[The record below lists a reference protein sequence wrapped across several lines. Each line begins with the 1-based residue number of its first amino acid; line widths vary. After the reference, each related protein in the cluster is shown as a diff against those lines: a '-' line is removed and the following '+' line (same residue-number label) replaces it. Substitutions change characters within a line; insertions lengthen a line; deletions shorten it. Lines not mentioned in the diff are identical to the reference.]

1 MTVEELQ
8 IVISAQTKSAKSELN
23 SVKNEVTGLKNH
35 VDKVTGSIGNSFK
48 SIRNIVAGLGI
59 ASLIKSTI
67 LGNVDAAIKRVDTL
81 SNYSRVMSNLGVGSV
96 QANASVQKLS
106 NKLIG
111 LPTTLDDA
119 SGAVQRFTSVNSNI
133 SRSTDM
139 FLALNN
145 AILAGGASSEIQKS
159 ALEQLS
165 QSYAKGKPDMF
176 EWRSAMTAMPAQMKQ
191 VAEAMGFVNASA
203 LGEALRNGT
212 VSMDQFMNTL
222 MQLNTQGIN
231 GYQSFEEQARN
242 ATGGISTSIAN
253 MRTAIVRCMS
263 EVMNTIGQSNIAGF
277 FTNIAKAINSCV
289 PYVVAFTKVVM
300 VAVGYL
306 TALFG
311 GKSKKLSSSF
321 GGVSNNA
328 KKAAGN
334 TGALAKKMNDASDS
348 SQKLS
353 KGASGTG
360 RGLKKAAGNA
370 SKLKKELKGALAGFD
385 AINNINSSNGSSD
398 PSSGGS
404 GGAGGSGGD
413 IGGFSMDDSGA
424 EEQKGLLEEVDKQL
438 EEIKKK
444 VAEFFQPLKQ
454 SWDKFGAPMIAAA
467 VYAFNGVKNLLMEIG
482 KSMYT
487 VWENGTGAKTV
498 ELILKIFTNIF
509 KIIGNI
515 SQGLADAWNTA
526 GLGDS
531 IIQHLWNIFN
541 SILKII
547 NEILKIVRDVTKAI
561 DWTAVLGAVDVVL
574 IIIDGLFS
582 FIADNVG
589 RILGILSV
597 IAGLS
602 LFSTLAG
609 ILGTVITQ
617 IQLAVGVF
625 SGWASLATALSG
637 AFGILP
643 QIFASIV
650 MAVNPVNIIIGAV
663 IATVV
668 DLWQK
673 SKSFRDDIVSIL
685 GNIATIVQKVFMNIV
700 APIIDTVGKIIMDF
714 VGDVLKPLWNAW
726 ENVFQSIMGLLSDFL
741 KFATPIFSTILDIL
755 GPVFE
760 LALTL
765 LRGVFDMVFAAIR
778 GIIERADKTICERVN
793 NIREF
798 FRNLGEWMEGTF
810 GFKWKNVFETVKN
823 AVKAFRDYVG
833 PIINSLE
840 VVFLGLTSFI
850 SGVFSGNWRRAWFGV
865 RQIFE
870 SIVSGLS
877 HIFKAPLNFM
887 IDRINKFLSGIGK
900 IKIPDWVPGVGGKG
914 FSIPRIPRLA
924 KGGIVSASTIANIGE
939 AGTEAVIPLQRNTQ
953 GLDMIAEKISERLSL
968 SQNDG
973 TGATYVIK
981 LVLDDGRVITK
992 MVIETISRTMKH
1004 AQESLYLTIRRW
1016 NEWQMKRKSR

>member
-67 LGNVDAAIKRVDTL
+67 LGNIDAAIKRVDTL

-96 QANASVQKLS
+96 QANASIQKLS

-119 SGAVQRFTSVNSNI
+119 SGAVQRFTSVNGNI

-212 VSMDQFMNTL
+212 VSMDQFMDTL

-242 ATGGISTSIAN
+242 ATGGIATSIAN

-277 FTNIAKAINSCV
+277 FTNIAKAINSCI

-360 RGLKKAAGNA
+360 SGLKKAAGNA

-398 PSSGGS
+398 PSSGDSGGS

-424 EEQKGLLEEVDKQL
+424 KEQKGLLEEVDKQL

-574 IIIDGLFS
+574 IIIDELFS

-643 QIFASIV
+643 QIFASIA
-650 MAVNPVNIIIGAV
+650 MAANPVTVIIGAV

-685 GNIATIVQKVFMNIV
+685 GNIATIVQKVFLNIV

-714 VGDVLKPLWNAW
+714 VDTVLKPLWSAW
-726 ENVFQSIMGLLSDFL
+726 ENVFQSIMGLVSDFL
-741 KFATPIFSTILDIL
+741 KFVTPIFSTILDIL
-755 GPVFE
+755 GPIFR
-760 LALTL
+760 LALTV

-778 GIIERADKTICERVN
+778 GIIELADKTICERVN

-823 AVKAFRDYVG
+823 VVKVFRDFMG

-840 VVFLGLTSFI
+840 VIFMGLTNFI
-850 SGVFSGNWRRAWFGV
+850 SGVFSNNWRRAWFGV

-887 IDRINKFLSGIGK
+887 IDGINKFLSGIGK

-992 MVIETISRTMKH
+992 MVIDNIKDYEARTGKPVFD
-1004 AQESLYLTIRRW
+1004 Y
-1016 NEWQMKRKSR
+1016 

>member
-23 SVKNEVTGLKNH
+23 SVKNEVTSLKNH

-81 SNYSRVMSNLGVGSV
+81 SNYSRVMSNLGVGSI

-212 VSMDQFMNTL
+212 VSMDQFMDTI
-222 MQLNTQGIN
+222 MKLNTQGIN

-242 ATGGISTSIAN
+242 ATGGIATSIAN

-263 EVMNTIGQSNIAGF
+263 DVMNTIGQSNIAGF

-360 RGLKKAAGNA
+360 SGLKKAAGNA
-370 SKLKKELKGALAGFD
+370 SKLKKELNGALAGFD
-385 AINNINSSNGSSD
+385 AINNINSSNSSSD
-398 PSSGGS
+398 PSSGGSGGS

-650 MAVNPVNIIIGAV
+650 MAVNPVNVIIGAV

-685 GNIATIVQKVFMNIV
+685 GNIATIVQKVFLNIV
-700 APIIDTVGKIIMDF
+700 APIIDTVGGIIKDF
-714 VGDVLKPLWNAW
+714 VDTVLKPLWSAW

-755 GPVFE
+755 GPIFK

-823 AVKAFRDYVG
+823 AVKAFRDCMG
-833 PIINSLE
+833 PIISS
-840 VVFLGLTSFI
+840 VQVIFMGLTNFI

-887 IDRINKFLSGIGK
+887 IDGINKFLSGIGK

-992 MVIETISRTMKH
+992 MVIDNIKDYEARTGKPVFD
-1004 AQESLYLTIRRW
+1004 Y
-1016 NEWQMKRKSR
+1016 

>member
-212 VSMDQFMNTL
+212 VSMDQFMDTI
-222 MQLNTQGIN
+222 MKLNTQGIN

-242 ATGGISTSIAN
+242 ATGGIATSIAN

-263 EVMNTIGQSNIAGF
+263 DVMNTIGQSNIAGF

-334 TGALAKKMNDASDS
+334 TGALAKNMNDASNS

-353 KGASGTG
+353 KGAGGTG
-360 RGLKKAAGNA
+360 SGLKKAAGNA

-404 GGAGGSGGD
+404 GGSGGVGGSGGD

-547 NEILKIVRDVTKAI
+547 NEILKIVRDITKAI
-561 DWTAVLGAVDVVL
+561 DWTVVLGAVNVVL
-574 IIIDGLFS
+574 GIIDGLFS

-589 RILGILSV
+589 LILGILSA

-650 MAVNPVNIIIGAV
+650 MAVNPVNVIIGAV

-685 GNIATIVQKVFMNIV
+685 GNIATIVQKVFLNIV

-755 GPVFE
+755 GPIFK
-760 LALTL
+760 LALTV

-823 AVKAFRDYVG
+823 AVKAFRDCVG

-840 VVFLGLTSFI
+840 VIFLGLTNFI

-887 IDRINKFLSGIGK
+887 IDGINKFLSGIGK

-914 FSIPRIPRLA
+914 FSIPKIPRLA

-992 MVIETISRTMKH
+992 MVIDNIKDYEARTGKPVFD
-1004 AQESLYLTIRRW
+1004 Y
-1016 NEWQMKRKSR
+1016 

>member
-321 GGVSNNA
+321 GGESNNA

-334 TGALAKKMNDASDS
+334 TGALAKNMNDASNS

-404 GGAGGSGGD
+404 GGSGGAGGTGGIGD
-413 IGGFSMDDSGA
+413 IGSIGADAFDTGSMTA
-424 EEQKGLLEEVDKQL
+424 PLEEVDKQL

-547 NEILKIVRDVTKAI
+547 NEILKIVRDITKAI
-561 DWTAVLGAVDVVL
+561 DWTVVLGAVNVVL
-574 IIIDGLFS
+574 SIIDGLFS

-589 RILGILSV
+589 LILGILSA

-650 MAVNPVNIIIGAV
+650 MAVNPVNVIIGAV

-673 SKSFRDDIVSIL
+673 SKSFRDDMVSIL
-685 GNIATIVQKVFMNIV
+685 GNIATIVQKVFLNIV
-700 APIIDTVGKIIMDF
+700 APIIDTVGGIIKDF
-714 VGDVLKPLWNAW
+714 VDTVLKPLWSAW

-755 GPVFE
+755 GPIFK

-798 FRNLGEWMEGTF
+798 FRNLGEWMEGAF

-823 AVKAFRDYVG
+823 AVKAFRDCMG
-833 PIINSLE
+833 PIISS
-840 VVFLGLTSFI
+840 VQVIFMGLTNFI

-887 IDRINKFLSGIGK
+887 IDGINKFLSGIGK

-992 MVIETISRTMKH
+992 MVIDNIKDYEARTGKPVFD
-1004 AQESLYLTIRRW
+1004 Y
-1016 NEWQMKRKSR
+1016 

>member
-23 SVKNEVTGLKNH
+23 SVKNEVTSLKNH

-81 SNYSRVMSNLGVGSV
+81 SNYSRVMSNLGADSV

-119 SGAVQRFTSVNSNI
+119 SGAVQRFTAVNSNI
-133 SRSTDM
+133 SKSTDM

-242 ATGGISTSIAN
+242 ATGGIATSIAN
-253 MRTAIVRCMS
+253 MRTAIVRGMS
-263 EVMNTIGQSNIAGF
+263 DVMNTIGQSNIAGF
-277 FTNIAKAINSCV
+277 FTNIAKAINSCI

-334 TGALAKKMNDASDS
+334 TGALAKKMSDASDS

-360 RGLKKAAGNA
+360 SGLKKAAGNA

-404 GGAGGSGGD
+404 DGPGGSGGSGGD

-547 NEILKIVRDVTKAI
+547 NEILKMVRDITKAI
-561 DWTAVLGAVDVVL
+561 DWTVVLGAVNVVL
-574 IIIDGLFS
+574 GIIDGLFS

-589 RILGILSV
+589 LILGILSA

-617 IQLAVGVF
+617 IQIAVGVF

-650 MAVNPVNIIIGAV
+650 MAVNPVNVIIGAV

-685 GNIATIVQKVFMNIV
+685 GNIATIVQKVFLNIV

-726 ENVFQSIMGLLSDFL
+726 ENVFQSIMGLVSDFL
-741 KFATPIFSTILDIL
+741 KFVTPIFSTILDIL
-755 GPVFE
+755 GPIFK

-765 LRGVFDMVFAAIR
+765 LRGTFDMVFAAIR
-778 GIIERADKTICERVN
+778 GIIELADKTICERVN

-823 AVKAFRDYVG
+823 VVKVFRDFMG

-850 SGVFSGNWRRAWFGV
+850 SGVFSNNWRRAWFGV

-870 SIVSGLS
+870 GIVSGLE

-887 IDRINKFLSGIGK
+887 IDGINKFLSGIGK

-992 MVIETISRTMKH
+992 MVIDNIKDYEARTGKPVFD
-1004 AQESLYLTIRRW
+1004 Y
-1016 NEWQMKRKSR
+1016 

>member
-67 LGNVDAAIKRVDTL
+67 LSNVDAAIKRVDTL
-81 SNYSRVMSNLGVGSV
+81 SNYSRVMANLGVGSV

-212 VSMDQFMNTL
+212 VSMDQFMDTI
-222 MQLNTQGIN
+222 MKLNTQGIN

-242 ATGGISTSIAN
+242 ATGGIATSIAN
-253 MRTAIVRCMS
+253 MRTAIVRGMAD
-263 EVMNTIGQSNIAGF
+263 VMNTIGQSNIAGF
-277 FTNIAKAINSCV
+277 FTNIAKAINSCI

-334 TGALAKKMNDASDS
+334 TGALAKNMNNASNS

-360 RGLKKAAGNA
+360 SGLKKAAGNA
-370 SKLKKELKGALAGFD
+370 SKLKKELNGALAGFD

-398 PSSGGS
+398 PSSGDSGGS

-467 VYAFNGVKNLLMEIG
+467 VFAFSGIRSLLSEIG

-547 NEILKIVRDVTKAI
+547 NEILKIVRDITKAI
-561 DWTAVLGAVDVVL
+561 DWTIVLGAVNVVL
-574 IIIDGLFS
+574 GIIDELFS

-589 RILGILSV
+589 LILGILSA

-650 MAVNPVNIIIGAV
+650 MAVNPVNVIIGAV

-673 SKSFRDDIVSIL
+673 SKSFRDDVVSIL
-685 GNIATIVQKVFMNIV
+685 GNIATIVQKVFINIV
-700 APIIDTVGKIIMDF
+700 APVISTVAGIIKDF
-714 VGDVLKPLWNAW
+714 VNMVLKPLWNVW
-726 ENVFQSIMGLLSDFL
+726 ETVFKDIMGIVSDLL
-741 KFATPIFSTILDIL
+741 KFVTPIFSTILDIL
-755 GPVFE
+755 GPIFQ
-760 LALTL
+760 LSLTQL
-765 LRGVFDMVFAAIR
+765 QGTFRIVFAAIG
-778 GIIERADKTICERVN
+778 GIIQGAGAVIHTVVDG
-793 NIREF
+793 IRGF
-798 FRNLGEWMEGTF
+798 FNGLGTWMEGTF
-810 GFKWKNVFETVKN
+810 GFKWKNVFEAVKN
-823 AVKAFRDYVG
+823 IVKAFRDYMG
-833 PIINSLE
+833 PIINS
-840 VVFLGLTSFI
+840 VQVIFLGLTSFI

-870 SIVSGLS
+870 GIVSGLGA
-877 HIFKAPLNFM
+877 IFKAPLNFM
-887 IDRINKFLSGIGK
+887 IDGINKFLSGIGK

-914 FSIPRIPRLA
+914 FSIPKIPRLA

-992 MVIETISRTMKH
+992 MVIDNIKDYEARTGKPVFD
-1004 AQESLYLTIRRW
+1004 Y
-1016 NEWQMKRKSR
+1016 

>member
-242 ATGGISTSIAN
+242 ATGGIFTSIAN

-404 GGAGGSGGD
+404 GGSGGAGGSGGD

-531 IIQHLWNIFN
+531 IIQHLWNMFN

-547 NEILKIVRDVTKAI
+547 NEILKIVRDITKAI
-561 DWTAVLGAVDVVL
+561 DWTVVLGAVNVVL
-574 IIIDGLFS
+574 SIIDGLFS

-650 MAVNPVNIIIGAV
+650 MAVNPVNVIIGAV

-685 GNIATIVQKVFMNIV
+685 GNIATIVQKVFLNIV

-714 VGDVLKPLWNAW
+714 VETVLKPLWNAW

-887 IDRINKFLSGIGK
+887 IDGINKFLSGIGK

-968 SQNDG
+968 PQNDG

-992 MVIETISRTMKH
+992 MVIDNIKDYEARTGKPVFD
-1004 AQESLYLTIRRW
+1004 Y
-1016 NEWQMKRKSR
+1016 

>member
-1 MTVEELQ
+1 
-8 IVISAQTKSAKSELN
+8 
-23 SVKNEVTGLKNH
+23 
-35 VDKVTGSIGNSFK
+35 
-48 SIRNIVAGLGI
+48 VAGLGI

-81 SNYSRVMSNLGVGSV
+81 SNYSRVMSNLGAGSV

-212 VSMDQFMNTL
+212 VSMDQFMDTI
-222 MQLNTQGIN
+222 MKLNTQGIN

-242 ATGGISTSIAN
+242 ATGGIATSIAN

-263 EVMNTIGQSNIAGF
+263 DVMNTIGQSNIAGF

-334 TGALAKKMNDASDS
+334 TGALAKNMNDASNS

-353 KGASGTG
+353 KGAGGTG
-360 RGLKKAAGNA
+360 SGLKKAAGNA

-398 PSSGGS
+398 PSSGGSGGS

-547 NEILKIVRDVTKAI
+547 NEILKIVRDITEAI
-561 DWTAVLGAVDVVL
+561 DWTVVLGAVDVVL
-574 IIIDGLFS
+574 GIIDGLFS

-617 IQLAVGVF
+617 IQIAVGVF

-650 MAVNPVNIIIGAV
+650 MAVNPVNVIIGAV

-685 GNIATIVQKVFMNIV
+685 GNIATIVQKVFLNIV

-714 VGDVLKPLWNAW
+714 VETVLTPLWNAW
-726 ENVFQSIMGLLSDFL
+726 ENVFQSIMGLVSDFL
-741 KFATPIFSTILDIL
+741 KFVTPIFSTILDIL

-765 LRGVFDMVFAAIR
+765 LRGTFDMVFAAIR
-778 GIIERADKTICERVN
+778 GIIELADKTICERVN

-823 AVKAFRDYVG
+823 VVKAFRDFMG

-850 SGVFSGNWRRAWFGV
+850 SGVFSNNWRRAWFGV

-870 SIVSGLS
+870 GIVSGLS

-887 IDRINKFLSGIGK
+887 IDGINKFLSGIGK

-939 AGTEAVIPLQRNTQ
+939 AGTEAVVPLQRNTQ

-992 MVIETISRTMKH
+992 MVIDNIKDYEARTGKPVFD
-1004 AQESLYLTIRRW
+1004 Y
-1016 NEWQMKRKSR
+1016 

>member
-81 SNYSRVMSNLGVGSV
+81 SNYSRVMSNLGAGSV

-119 SGAVQRFTSVNSNI
+119 SGAVQRFTAVNSNI
-133 SRSTDM
+133 SKSTDM

-203 LGEALRNGT
+203 LGEALRNGR

-242 ATGGISTSIAN
+242 ATGGIATSIAN
-253 MRTAIVRCMS
+253 MRTAIVRGMS
-263 EVMNTIGQSNIAGF
+263 DVMNTIGQSNIAGF
-277 FTNIAKAINSCV
+277 FTNIAKAINSCI

-334 TGALAKKMNDASDS
+334 TGALAKNMNNASDS

-353 KGASGTG
+353 KGARGTG
-360 RGLKKAAGNA
+360 SGLKKAAGNA
-370 SKLKKELKGALAGFD
+370 SKLKKELNGALAGFD
-385 AINNINSSNGSSD
+385 AINNINSSNSSSN

-404 GGAGGSGGD
+404 GGSGGVGGSGGIGD
-413 IGGFSMDDSGA
+413 IGSIGADAFDTGSMTA
-424 EEQKGLLEEVDKQL
+424 PLEEVDKQL

-467 VYAFNGVKNLLMEIG
+467 VFAFSGIRSLLSEIG

-509 KIIGNI
+509 NIIGNI

-547 NEILKIVRDVTKAI
+547 NEILKIVRDITKAI
-561 DWTAVLGAVDVVL
+561 DWTIVLGAVNVVL
-574 IIIDGLFS
+574 GIIDGLFS
-582 FIADNVG
+582 FIADNAG
-589 RILGILSV
+589 LILGILSA

-609 ILGTVITQ
+609 ILGTVVTQ
-617 IQLAVGVF
+617 IQLAVGIF
-625 SGWASLATALSG
+625 AGWTSLATALSG

-650 MAVNPVNIIIGAV
+650 MAVNPVNVIIGAV

-685 GNIATIVQKVFMNIV
+685 GNIATIVQKVFINIV
-700 APIIDTVGKIIMDF
+700 APVISTVAGIIKDF
-714 VGDVLKPLWNAW
+714 VNMVLKPLWNVW
-726 ENVFQSIMGLLSDFL
+726 ETVFKDIMGIVSDLL
-741 KFATPIFSTILDIL
+741 KFVTPIFSTILDIL
-755 GPVFE
+755 GPIFQ
-760 LALTL
+760 LSLTHL
-765 LRGVFDMVFAAIR
+765 QGTFRIVFAAIG
-778 GIIERADKTICERVN
+778 GIIQGAGAVIHAVVDG
-793 NIREF
+793 IRGF
-798 FRNLGEWMEGTF
+798 FNGLGTWMEVTF
-810 GFKWKNVFETVKN
+810 GFKWKNVFEAVKN
-823 AVKAFRDYVG
+823 IVKAFRDYMG
-833 PIINSLE
+833 PIISS
-840 VVFLGLTSFI
+840 VQVIFMGLANFI
-850 SGVFSGNWRRAWFGV
+850 GGVFSGNWKRAWLGV
-865 RQIFE
+865 KQIFE
-870 SIVSGLS
+870 GIVSGLG

-887 IDRINKFLSGIGK
+887 IDGINKFLSGIGK
-900 IKIPDWVPGVGGKG
+900 VKIPDWVPGVGGKG

-968 SQNDG
+968 PQNDG

-992 MVIETISRTMKH
+992 MVIDNIKDYEARTGKPVFD
-1004 AQESLYLTIRRW
+1004 Y
-1016 NEWQMKRKSR
+1016 

>member
-96 QANASVQKLS
+96 QANASIQKLS

-404 GGAGGSGGD
+404 GGSGGAGGSGGD

-547 NEILKIVRDVTKAI
+547 NEILKIVRDITKAI
-561 DWTAVLGAVDVVL
+561 DWTVVLGAVNVVL
-574 IIIDGLFS
+574 SIIDGLFS

-589 RILGILSV
+589 RILGILSA

-650 MAVNPVNIIIGAV
+650 MAVNPVNVIIGAV

-685 GNIATIVQKVFMNIV
+685 GNIATIVQKVFLNIV

-714 VGDVLKPLWNAW
+714 VETVLKPLWNAW

-755 GPVFE
+755 GPIFK

-823 AVKAFRDYVG
+823 AVKAFRDCMG
-833 PIINSLE
+833 PIISS
-840 VVFLGLTSFI
+840 VQVIFMGLTNFI

-887 IDRINKFLSGIGK
+887 IDGINKFLSGIGK

-992 MVIETISRTMKH
+992 MVIDNIKDYEARTGKPVFD
-1004 AQESLYLTIRRW
+1004 Y
-1016 NEWQMKRKSR
+1016 

>member
-1 MTVEELQ
+1 M
-8 IVISAQTKSAKSELN
+8 
-23 SVKNEVTGLKNH
+23 
-35 VDKVTGSIGNSFK
+35 
-48 SIRNIVAGLGI
+48 
-59 ASLIKSTI
+59 
-67 LGNVDAAIKRVDTL
+67 
-81 SNYSRVMSNLGVGSV
+81 
-96 QANASVQKLS
+96 
-106 NKLIG
+106 
-111 LPTTLDDA
+111 
-119 SGAVQRFTSVNSNI
+119 
-133 SRSTDM
+133 
-139 FLALNN
+139 
-145 AILAGGASSEIQKS
+145 
-159 ALEQLS
+159 
-165 QSYAKGKPDMF
+165 
-176 EWRSAMTAMPAQMKQ
+176 
-191 VAEAMGFVNASA
+191 
-203 LGEALRNGT
+203 
-212 VSMDQFMNTL
+212 
-222 MQLNTQGIN
+222 
-231 GYQSFEEQARN
+231 
-242 ATGGISTSIAN
+242 
-253 MRTAIVRCMS
+253 
-263 EVMNTIGQSNIAGF
+263 
-277 FTNIAKAINSCV
+277 
-289 PYVVAFTKVVM
+289 
-300 VAVGYL
+300 
-306 TALFG
+306 
-311 GKSKKLSSSF
+311 
-321 GGVSNNA
+321 
-328 KKAAGN
+328 
-334 TGALAKKMNDASDS
+334 
-348 SQKLS
+348 
-353 KGASGTG
+353 
-360 RGLKKAAGNA
+360 
-370 SKLKKELKGALAGFD
+370 KGALAGFD

-398 PSSGGS
+398 PSSGDSGGS

-650 MAVNPVNIIIGAV
+650 MAVNPVNVIIGAV

-685 GNIATIVQKVFMNIV
+685 GNIATIVQKVFLNIV

-714 VGDVLKPLWNAW
+714 VETVLKPLWNAW

-823 AVKAFRDYVG
+823 AVKVFRDYVG

-840 VVFLGLTSFI
+840 GVFLGLTSFI

-870 SIVSGLS
+870 GIVSGLGA
-877 HIFKAPLNFM
+877 IFKAPLNFM
-887 IDRINKFLSGIGK
+887 IDGINKFLSGIGK
-900 IKIPDWVPGVGGKG
+900 VKIPDWVPGVGGKG

-992 MVIETISRTMKH
+992 MVIDNIKDYEARTGKPVFD
-1004 AQESLYLTIRRW
+1004 Y
-1016 NEWQMKRKSR
+1016 

>member
-1 MTVEELQ
+1 
-8 IVISAQTKSAKSELN
+8 
-23 SVKNEVTGLKNH
+23 
-35 VDKVTGSIGNSFK
+35 
-48 SIRNIVAGLGI
+48 
-59 ASLIKSTI
+59 
-67 LGNVDAAIKRVDTL
+67 
-81 SNYSRVMSNLGVGSV
+81 
-96 QANASVQKLS
+96 
-106 NKLIG
+106 
-111 LPTTLDDA
+111 
-119 SGAVQRFTSVNSNI
+119 
-133 SRSTDM
+133 
-139 FLALNN
+139 
-145 AILAGGASSEIQKS
+145 
-159 ALEQLS
+159 
-165 QSYAKGKPDMF
+165 
-176 EWRSAMTAMPAQMKQ
+176 
-191 VAEAMGFVNASA
+191 MGFVNASA

-242 ATGGISTSIAN
+242 ATGGIATSIAN

-289 PYVVAFTKVVM
+289 PYVVAFTKVIM

-334 TGALAKKMNDASDS
+334 TGALAKKMSDASDS

-360 RGLKKAAGNA
+360 SGLKKAAGNA

-404 GGAGGSGGD
+404 DGSGGAGGSGGD
-413 IGGFSMDDSGA
+413 IGGFSMDDGGA
-424 EEQKGLLEEVDKQL
+424 KEQKGLLEEVDKQL

-467 VYAFNGVKNLLMEIG
+467 VYAFNGVKNLLMDIG

-515 SQGLADAWNTA
+515 TQGLADAWNTA

-547 NEILKIVRDVTKAI
+547 NEILKIVRDITKAI
-561 DWTAVLGAVDVVL
+561 DWTVVLGAVNVVL
-574 IIIDGLFS
+574 SIIDGLFS

-650 MAVNPVNIIIGAV
+650 MAVNPVNVIIGAV

-685 GNIATIVQKVFMNIV
+685 GNIATIVQKVFLNIV
-700 APIIDTVGKIIMDF
+700 APIIDTVGRIIMDF
-714 VGDVLKPLWNAW
+714 VDTVLKPLWNAW

-755 GPVFE
+755 GPIFK

-823 AVKAFRDYVG
+823 VVKVFRDFMG

-840 VVFLGLTSFI
+840 VIFMGLTNFI

-887 IDRINKFLSGIGK
+887 IDGINKFLSGIGK

-992 MVIETISRTMKH
+992 MVIDNIKDYEARTGKPVFD
-1004 AQESLYLTIRRW
+1004 Y
-1016 NEWQMKRKSR
+1016 

>member
-334 TGALAKKMNDASDS
+334 TGALAKNMNDASNS

-353 KGASGTG
+353 KGAGGTG
-360 RGLKKAAGNA
+360 SGLKKAAGNA

-385 AINNINSSNGSSD
+385 AINNINSSNSSSD
-398 PSSGGS
+398 PSSGGSGGS

-424 EEQKGLLEEVDKQL
+424 KEQKGLLEEVDKQL

-547 NEILKIVRDVTKAI
+547 NEILKIVRDITKAI
-561 DWTAVLGAVDVVL
+561 DWTVVLGAVNVVL
-574 IIIDGLFS
+574 SIIDGLFS

-650 MAVNPVNIIIGAV
+650 MAVNPVNVIIGAV

-685 GNIATIVQKVFMNIV
+685 GNIATIVQKVFLNIV

-714 VGDVLKPLWNAW
+714 VETVLKPLWNAW

-755 GPVFE
+755 GPIFK
-760 LALTL
+760 LALTV

-823 AVKAFRDYVG
+823 AVKAFRDYMG

-840 VVFLGLTSFI
+840 VIFMGLTNFI
-850 SGVFSGNWRRAWFGV
+850 GGVFSGNWRRAWFGV

-887 IDRINKFLSGIGK
+887 IDGINKFLSGIGK

-992 MVIETISRTMKH
+992 MVIDNIKDYEARTGKPVFD
-1004 AQESLYLTIRRW
+1004 Y
-1016 NEWQMKRKSR
+1016 

>member
-1 MTVEELQ
+1 M
-8 IVISAQTKSAKSELN
+8 ISAQTKSAKSELN
-23 SVKNEVTGLKNH
+23 SVKNEVTSLKNH

-212 VSMDQFMNTL
+212 VSMDQFMDTI

-334 TGALAKKMNDASDS
+334 TGALAKNMNDASNS

-353 KGASGTG
+353 KGAGGTG
-360 RGLKKAAGNA
+360 SGLKKAAGNA

-398 PSSGGS
+398 PSSGDSGGS

-424 EEQKGLLEEVDKQL
+424 KEQKGLLEEVDKQL

-444 VAEFFQPLKQ
+444 VAEFFEPLKQ

-547 NEILKIVRDVTKAI
+547 NEILKIVRDITKAI

-602 LFSTLAG
+602 LFSTIAG
-609 ILGTVITQ
+609 ILGTVVTQ
-617 IQLAVGVF
+617 IQLAVGIF
-625 SGWASLATALSG
+625 AGWTSLATAFSG

-650 MAVNPVNIIIGAV
+650 MAVNPVNVIIGAV

-685 GNIATIVQKVFMNIV
+685 GNIATIVQKVFLTIV
-700 APIIDTVGKIIMDF
+700 APIIDTVGKIIEDF
-714 VGDVLKPLWNAW
+714 VDMVLKPLWNAW

-741 KFATPIFSTILDIL
+741 KVATPIFSTILDIL
-755 GPVFE
+755 GPIFE
-760 LALTL
+760 LALTV
-765 LRGVFDMVFAAIR
+765 LRGTFDMVFSAIR
-778 GIIERADKTICERVN
+778 GIIELADKTICERVN

-823 AVKAFRDYVG
+823 VVKVFRDYMG
-833 PIINSLE
+833 PIINSLQ

-850 SGVFSGNWRRAWFGV
+850 SGVFSHNWRRAWFGV

-870 SIVSGLS
+870 GIASGLGN
-877 HIFKAPLNFM
+877 IFKAPLNFM
-887 IDRINKFLSGIGK
+887 IDGINKFLSGIGK

-973 TGATYVIK
+973 QGATYVIK

-992 MVIETISRTMKH
+992 MVIDNIKDYEARTGKPVFD
-1004 AQESLYLTIRRW
+1004 Y
-1016 NEWQMKRKSR
+1016 

>member
-67 LGNVDAAIKRVDTL
+67 LSNVDAAIKRVDTL
-81 SNYSRVMSNLGVGSV
+81 SNYSRVMSNLGAGSV
-96 QANASVQKLS
+96 QANASIQKLS

-212 VSMDQFMNTL
+212 VSMDQFMDTI
-222 MQLNTQGIN
+222 MKLNTQGIN

-242 ATGGISTSIAN
+242 ATGGIATSIAN
-253 MRTAIVRCMS
+253 MRTAIVRGMS
-263 EVMNTIGQSNIAGF
+263 DVMNTIGQSNIAGF
-277 FTNIAKAINSCV
+277 FTNIAKAINSCI

-334 TGALAKKMNDASDS
+334 TGALAKNMNNASNS

-360 RGLKKAAGNA
+360 SGLKKAAGNA
-370 SKLKKELKGALAGFD
+370 SKLKKELNGALAGFD

-398 PSSGGS
+398 PSSGDSGGS

-467 VYAFNGVKNLLMEIG
+467 VFAFSGIRSLLSEIG

-547 NEILKIVRDVTKAI
+547 NEILKIVRDITKAI
-561 DWTAVLGAVDVVL
+561 DWTIVLGAVNVVL
-574 IIIDGLFS
+574 GIIDGLFS

-589 RILGILSV
+589 LILGILSA

-643 QIFASIV
+643 QIFTSIV
-650 MAVNPVNIIIGAV
+650 MAVNPVNVIIGAV

-685 GNIATIVQKVFMNIV
+685 GNIATIVQKVFLNIV

-714 VGDVLKPLWNAW
+714 VETVLKPLWNAW

-823 AVKAFRDYVG
+823 AVKAFRDYMG
-833 PIINSLE
+833 PIISS
-840 VVFLGLTSFI
+840 VQVIFMGLANFI
-850 SGVFSGNWRRAWFGV
+850 GGVFSGNWKRAWLGV
-865 RQIFE
+865 KQIFE
-870 SIVSGLS
+870 GIVSGLGA
-877 HIFKAPLNFM
+877 IFKAPLNFM
-887 IDRINKFLSGIGK
+887 IDGINKFLSGIGK

-914 FSIPRIPRLA
+914 FSIPKIPRLA

-992 MVIETISRTMKH
+992 MVIDNIKDYEARTGKPVFD
-1004 AQESLYLTIRRW
+1004 Y
-1016 NEWQMKRKSR
+1016 

>member
-212 VSMDQFMNTL
+212 VSMDQFMDTI
-222 MQLNTQGIN
+222 MKLNTQGIN

-242 ATGGISTSIAN
+242 ATGGIATSIAN

-334 TGALAKKMNDASDS
+334 TGALAKKMNDASNS

-360 RGLKKAAGNA
+360 SGLKKAAGNA

-398 PSSGGS
+398 PSSGDSGGS

-424 EEQKGLLEEVDKQL
+424 KEQKGLLEEVDKQL

-467 VYAFNGVKNLLMEIG
+467 VYAFNGVKNLLSEIG

-515 SQGLADAWNTA
+515 SQGLADAWNTF
-526 GLGDS
+526 GLGDL
-531 IIQHLWNIFN
+531 IIQRLWNIFN

-547 NEILKIVRDVTKAI
+547 NEILKIVRDITKAI
-561 DWTAVLGAVDVVL
+561 NWTAVLVAVYGVL
-574 IIIDGLFS
+574 SIIDGLFS

-589 RILGILSV
+589 LILSILSA

-650 MAVNPVNIIIGAV
+650 MAVNPVNVIIGAV
-663 IATVV
+663 IATVA
-668 DLWQK
+668 DLWKK
-673 SKSFRDDIVSIL
+673 SEGFRDDIVSIL
-685 GNIATIVQKVFMNIV
+685 GNIATIVQKVFLNIV

-714 VGDVLKPLWNAW
+714 VETVLKPLWNAW

-887 IDRINKFLSGIGK
+887 IDGINKFLSGIGK

-992 MVIETISRTMKH
+992 MVIDNIKDYEARTGKPVFD
-1004 AQESLYLTIRRW
+1004 Y
-1016 NEWQMKRKSR
+1016 

>member
-119 SGAVQRFTSVNSNI
+119 SGAVQRFTSVNGNI

-242 ATGGISTSIAN
+242 ATGGIATSIAN
-253 MRTAIVRCMS
+253 MRTAIVRGMS
-263 EVMNTIGQSNIAGF
+263 DVMNTIGQSNIAGF
-277 FTNIAKAINSCV
+277 FTNIAKAINSCI

-334 TGALAKKMNDASDS
+334 TGALAKKMSDASDS

-360 RGLKKAAGNA
+360 SGLKKAAGNA

-398 PSSGGS
+398 PSSGGLDGS

-424 EEQKGLLEEVDKQL
+424 KEQKGLLEEVDKQL

-650 MAVNPVNIIIGAV
+650 MAVNPVNVIIGAV

-685 GNIATIVQKVFMNIV
+685 GNIATIVQKVFLNIV

-714 VGDVLKPLWNAW
+714 VGDVLTPLWNAW
-726 ENVFQSIMGLLSDFL
+726 ENVFQSIMGLVSDFL
-741 KFATPIFSTILDIL
+741 KFVTPIFSTILDIL
-755 GPVFE
+755 GPIFQ

-765 LRGVFDMVFAAIR
+765 LRGTFDMVFAAIR
-778 GIIERADKTICERVN
+778 GIIELADKTICERVN

-823 AVKAFRDYVG
+823 VVKAFRDFMG

-850 SGVFSGNWRRAWFGV
+850 SGVFSNNWRRAWFGV

-870 SIVSGLS
+870 GIVSGLRN
-877 HIFKAPLNFM
+877 IFKAPLNFM
-887 IDRINKFLSGIGK
+887 IDGINKFLSGIGK

-992 MVIETISRTMKH
+992 MVIDNIKDYEARTGKPVFD
-1004 AQESLYLTIRRW
+1004 Y
-1016 NEWQMKRKSR
+1016 

>member
-212 VSMDQFMNTL
+212 VSMDQFMDTI
-222 MQLNTQGIN
+222 MKLNTQGIN

-242 ATGGISTSIAN
+242 ATGGIATSIAN

-263 EVMNTIGQSNIAGF
+263 DVMNTIGQSNIAGF

-334 TGALAKKMNDASDS
+334 TGALAKNMNDASNS

-353 KGASGTG
+353 KGTGGTG
-360 RGLKKAAGNA
+360 SGLKKAAGNA

-398 PSSGGS
+398 PSSGGSGGS

-547 NEILKIVRDVTKAI
+547 NEILKIVRDITKAI

-574 IIIDGLFS
+574 GVIDGLFS

-589 RILGILSV
+589 LILGILSA

-650 MAVNPVNIIIGAV
+650 MAVNPVNVIIGAV

-685 GNIATIVQKVFMNIV
+685 GNIATIVQKVFLNIV

-714 VGDVLKPLWNAW
+714 VETVLKPLWNAW

-755 GPVFE
+755 GPIFK

-840 VVFLGLTSFI
+840 VIFMGLTNFI

-887 IDRINKFLSGIGK
+887 IDGINKFLSGIGK

-973 TGATYVIK
+973 TGATYIIK

-992 MVIETISRTMKH
+992 MVIDNIKDYEARTGKPVFD
-1004 AQESLYLTIRRW
+1004 Y
-1016 NEWQMKRKSR
+1016 

>member
-1 MTVEELQ
+1 M
-8 IVISAQTKSAKSELN
+8 
-23 SVKNEVTGLKNH
+23 KNEVTSLKNH

-96 QANASVQKLS
+96 QANASIQKLS

-263 EVMNTIGQSNIAGF
+263 DVMNTIGQSNIAGF
-277 FTNIAKAINSCV
+277 FTNIAKAINSCI

-334 TGALAKKMNDASDS
+334 TGTLAKNMNNASDS

-360 RGLKKAAGNA
+360 SGLKKAAGNA
-370 SKLKKELKGALAGFD
+370 SKLKKELNGALAGFD
-385 AINNINSSNGSSD
+385 AINNINSSNSSSD

-404 GGAGGSGGD
+404 GGSGGVGGSGGIGD
-413 IGGFSMDDSGA
+413 IGSIGADAFDTGSMTA
-424 EEQKGLLEEVDKQL
+424 PLEEVDKQL

-547 NEILKIVRDVTKAI
+547 NEILKMVRDITKAI
-561 DWTAVLGAVDVVL
+561 DWTVVLGAVNVVL
-574 IIIDGLFS
+574 GIIDGLFS

-589 RILGILSV
+589 LILGILSA

-617 IQLAVGVF
+617 IQIAVGVF

-650 MAVNPVNIIIGAV
+650 MAVNPVNVIIGAV

-685 GNIATIVQKVFMNIV
+685 GNIATIVQKVFLNIV
-700 APIIDTVGKIIMDF
+700 APIIDTVGRIIMDF
-714 VGDVLKPLWNAW
+714 VDTVLKPLWNAW
-726 ENVFQSIMGLLSDFL
+726 ENVFQSIMGLVSDFL
-741 KFATPIFSTILDIL
+741 KFVTPIFSTILDIL
-755 GPVFE
+755 GPIFK

-823 AVKAFRDYVG
+823 VVKVFRDFMG

-840 VVFLGLTSFI
+840 VIFMGLTNFI
-850 SGVFSGNWRRAWFGV
+850 SGVFSGNWRRAWLGV
-865 RQIFE
+865 KQIFE
-870 SIVSGLS
+870 GIVSGLG

-887 IDRINKFLSGIGK
+887 IDGINKFLSGIGK

-992 MVIETISRTMKH
+992 MVIDNIKDYEARTGKPVFD
-1004 AQESLYLTIRRW
+1004 Y
-1016 NEWQMKRKSR
+1016 

>member
-23 SVKNEVTGLKNH
+23 SVKNEVTSLKNH

-81 SNYSRVMSNLGVGSV
+81 SNYSRVMSNLGADSV

-119 SGAVQRFTSVNSNI
+119 SGAVQRFTAVNSNI
-133 SRSTDM
+133 SKSTDM

-212 VSMDQFMNTL
+212 VSMDQFMDTI
-222 MQLNTQGIN
+222 MKLNTQGIN

-242 ATGGISTSIAN
+242 ATGGIATSIAN

-263 EVMNTIGQSNIAGF
+263 DVMNTIGQSNIAGF

-334 TGALAKKMNDASDS
+334 TGALAKSMNSASDS

-360 RGLKKAAGNA
+360 SGLKKAAGNA
-370 SKLKKELKGALAGFD
+370 SKLKKELNGALAGFD
-385 AINNINSSNGSSD
+385 AINNINSSNSSSD
-398 PSSGGS
+398 PSSGDSGGS

-424 EEQKGLLEEVDKQL
+424 KEQKGLLEEVDKQL

-574 IIIDGLFS
+574 IIIDELFS

-650 MAVNPVNIIIGAV
+650 MAVNPVNVIIGAV

-685 GNIATIVQKVFMNIV
+685 GNIATIVQKVFLNIV
-700 APIIDTVGKIIMDF
+700 APIIDTVGVIIKDF
-714 VGDVLKPLWNAW
+714 VDSVLKPLWSAW
-726 ENVFQSIMGLLSDFL
+726 ENVFQSIMGLISDFL
-741 KFATPIFSTILDIL
+741 KFVTPIFSTILDIL
-755 GPVFE
+755 GPIFK

-765 LRGVFDMVFAAIR
+765 LRGTFDMVFAAIR
-778 GIIERADKTICERVN
+778 GIIELADKTICERVN

-823 AVKAFRDYVG
+823 AVKAFRDFMG

-850 SGVFSGNWRRAWFGV
+850 SGVFSNNWRRAWFGV

-870 SIVSGLS
+870 GIVSGLE

-887 IDRINKFLSGIGK
+887 IDGINKFLSGIGK

-968 SQNDG
+968 PQNDG

-992 MVIETISRTMKH
+992 MVIDNIKDYEARTGKPVFD
-1004 AQESLYLTIRRW
+1004 Y
-1016 NEWQMKRKSR
+1016 

>member
-404 GGAGGSGGD
+404 GGSGGVGGSGGD

-531 IIQHLWNIFN
+531 IIQHLWNMFN

-547 NEILKIVRDVTKAI
+547 NEILKIVRDITKAI
-561 DWTAVLGAVDVVL
+561 DWTVVLGAVNVVL
-574 IIIDGLFS
+574 SIIDGLFS

-589 RILGILSV
+589 LILGILSA

-650 MAVNPVNIIIGAV
+650 MAVNPVNVIIGAV

-685 GNIATIVQKVFMNIV
+685 GNIATIVQKVFLNIV

-714 VGDVLKPLWNAW
+714 VETVLKPLWNAW

-755 GPVFE
+755 GPIFK

-823 AVKAFRDYVG
+823 AVKAFRDCMG
-833 PIINSLE
+833 PIISS
-840 VVFLGLTSFI
+840 VQVIFMGLTNFI

-887 IDRINKFLSGIGK
+887 IDGINKFLSGIGK

-968 SQNDG
+968 PQNDG

-992 MVIETISRTMKH
+992 MVIDNIKDYEARTGKPVFD
-1004 AQESLYLTIRRW
+1004 Y
-1016 NEWQMKRKSR
+1016 

>member
-212 VSMDQFMNTL
+212 VSMDQFMDTI
-222 MQLNTQGIN
+222 MKLNTQGIN

-242 ATGGISTSIAN
+242 ATGGIATSIAN

-263 EVMNTIGQSNIAGF
+263 DVMNTIGQSNIAGF

-360 RGLKKAAGNA
+360 SGLKKAAGNA
-370 SKLKKELKGALAGFD
+370 SKLKKELNGALAGFD

-404 GGAGGSGGD
+404 GGSGGVGGSGGD

-515 SQGLADAWNTA
+515 SQGLADAWNTF
-526 GLGDS
+526 GLGDL
-531 IIQHLWNIFN
+531 IIQRLWNIFN

-561 DWTAVLGAVDVVL
+561 DWTAVLVAVYGVL
-574 IIIDGLFS
+574 SIIDGLFS

-589 RILGILSV
+589 LILSILSV

-617 IQLAVGVF
+617 IQIAVGVF

-650 MAVNPVNIIIGAV
+650 MAVNPVNVIIGAV

-668 DLWQK
+668 DLWNK
-673 SKSFRDDIVSIL
+673 SKSFRNDIVSIL
-685 GNIATIVQKVFMNIV
+685 GNIATIVQKVFLTII

-714 VGDVLKPLWNAW
+714 VETVLKPLWNAW

-741 KFATPIFSTILDIL
+741 KVATPIFSTILDIL
-755 GPVFE
+755 GPIFE
-760 LALTL
+760 LALTV
-765 LRGVFDMVFAAIR
+765 LRGTFDMVFSAIR
-778 GIIERADKTICERVN
+778 GIIELADKTICERVN

-823 AVKAFRDYVG
+823 VVKVFRDYMG
-833 PIINSLE
+833 PIINSLQ

-850 SGVFSGNWRRAWFGV
+850 SGVFSNNWRRAWFGV

-870 SIVSGLS
+870 SIVSGLRN
-877 HIFKAPLNFM
+877 IFKAPLNFM
-887 IDRINKFLSGIGK
+887 IDGINKFLSGIGK

-973 TGATYVIK
+973 QGATYVIK

-992 MVIETISRTMKH
+992 MVIDNIKDYEARTGKPVFD
-1004 AQESLYLTIRRW
+1004 Y
-1016 NEWQMKRKSR
+1016 

>member
-23 SVKNEVTGLKNH
+23 SVKNEVTSLKNH

-263 EVMNTIGQSNIAGF
+263 DVMNTIGQSNIAGF

-289 PYVVAFTKVVM
+289 PYVVAFTKVIM

-334 TGALAKKMNDASDS
+334 TGALAKKMSDASDS

-360 RGLKKAAGNA
+360 SGLKKAAGNA

-404 GGAGGSGGD
+404 DGSGGAGGSGGD
-413 IGGFSMDDSGA
+413 IGGFSMDDGGA
-424 EEQKGLLEEVDKQL
+424 KEQKGLLEEVDKQL

-467 VYAFNGVKNLLMEIG
+467 VYAFNGVKNLLMDIG

-515 SQGLADAWNTA
+515 TQGLADAWNTA

-547 NEILKIVRDVTKAI
+547 NEILKMVRDITKAI
-561 DWTAVLGAVDVVL
+561 DWTVVLGAVNVVL
-574 IIIDGLFS
+574 GIIDGLFS

-589 RILGILSV
+589 LILGILSA

-617 IQLAVGVF
+617 IQIAVGVF

-650 MAVNPVNIIIGAV
+650 MAVNPVNVIIGAV
-663 IATVV
+663 IATVL

-685 GNIATIVQKVFMNIV
+685 GNIATIVQKVFLNIV
-700 APIIDTVGKIIMDF
+700 APIIDTVGGIIKDF
-714 VGDVLKPLWNAW
+714 VDTVLKPLWSAW

-755 GPVFE
+755 GPIFK

-765 LRGVFDMVFAAIR
+765 LRGTFDMVFAAIR
-778 GIIERADKTICERVN
+778 GIIELADKTICERVN

-823 AVKAFRDYVG
+823 VVKAFRDFMG

-850 SGVFSGNWRRAWFGV
+850 SGVFSGNWRRAWYGV

-887 IDRINKFLSGIGK
+887 IDGINKFLSGIGK

-992 MVIETISRTMKH
+992 MVIDNIKDYEARTGKPVFD
-1004 AQESLYLTIRRW
+1004 Y
-1016 NEWQMKRKSR
+1016 

>member
-59 ASLIKSTI
+59 ASIIKSTI

-119 SGAVQRFTSVNSNI
+119 SGAVQRFTAVNGNI

-203 LGEALRNGT
+203 LGEALRNGK
-212 VSMDQFMNTL
+212 VSMDQFMDTI
-222 MQLNTQGIN
+222 MKLNTQGIN
-231 GYQSFEEQARN
+231 GYQSFEEQAKN
-242 ATGGISTSIAN
+242 ATGGIATSIAN
-253 MRTAIVRCMS
+253 MRTAIVRGMS
-263 EVMNTIGQSNIAGF
+263 DVMNTIGQSNIAGF

-334 TGALAKKMNDASDS
+334 TGALAKNMNDASNS

-360 RGLKKAAGNA
+360 SGLKKAAGNA

-404 GGAGGSGGD
+404 DGSGGAGGSGGD

-424 EEQKGLLEEVDKQL
+424 KEQKGLLEEVDKQL

-650 MAVNPVNIIIGAV
+650 MAINPVNVIIGVV

-673 SKSFRDDIVSIL
+673 SKSFRNDLVSIL
-685 GNIATIVQKVFMNIV
+685 GNIATIVQKVFLNIV
-700 APIIDTVGKIIMDF
+700 APIISTVAGIIKDF
-714 VGDVLKPLWNAW
+714 VNMVLKPLWNVW
-726 ENVFQSIMGLLSDFL
+726 ETVFKDIMGIVSDLL
-741 KFATPIFSTILDIL
+741 KFVTPIFSTILDIL
-755 GPVFE
+755 GPIFQ
-760 LALTL
+760 LSLTHL
-765 LRGVFDMVFAAIR
+765 QGTFRIVFAAIG
-778 GIIERADKTICERVN
+778 GIIQGAGAVIHTVVDG
-793 NIREF
+793 IRGF
-798 FRNLGEWMEGTF
+798 FNGLGTWMEGTF
-810 GFKWKNVFETVKN
+810 GFKWKNVFEAVKN
-823 AVKAFRDYVG
+823 IVKAFRDYMG
-833 PIINSLE
+833 PIISS
-840 VVFLGLTSFI
+840 VQVIFMGLANFI
-850 SGVFSGNWRRAWFGV
+850 GGVFSGNWKRAWLGV
-865 RQIFE
+865 KQIFE
-870 SIVSGLS
+870 GIVSGLG

-887 IDRINKFLSGIGK
+887 IDGINKFLSGIGK
-900 IKIPDWVPGVGGKG
+900 VKIPDWVPGVGGKG
-914 FSIPRIPRLA
+914 FSIPKIPRLA

-973 TGATYVIK
+973 QGATYVIK

-992 MVIETISRTMKH
+992 MVIDNIKDYEARTGKPVFD
-1004 AQESLYLTIRRW
+1004 Y
-1016 NEWQMKRKSR
+1016 

>member
-48 SIRNIVAGLGI
+48 SIRNIVAGIGI

-404 GGAGGSGGD
+404 GGSGGVGGSGGD

-531 IIQHLWNIFN
+531 IIQHLWNMFN

-547 NEILKIVRDVTKAI
+547 NEILKIVRDITKAI
-561 DWTAVLGAVDVVL
+561 DWTVVLGAVNVVL
-574 IIIDGLFS
+574 SIIDGLFS

-589 RILGILSV
+589 LILGILSA

-650 MAVNPVNIIIGAV
+650 MAVNPVNVIIGAV

-685 GNIATIVQKVFMNIV
+685 GNIATIVQKVFLNIV

-714 VGDVLKPLWNAW
+714 VDDVLKPLWNAW

-755 GPVFE
+755 GPIFE

-765 LRGVFDMVFAAIR
+765 LRGTFDMVFAAIR

-840 VVFLGLTSFI
+840 VVFMGLANFI
-850 SGVFSGNWRRAWFGV
+850 GGVFSGNWRRAWIGV

-887 IDRINKFLSGIGK
+887 IDGINKFLSGIGK

-968 SQNDG
+968 PQNDG

-992 MVIETISRTMKH
+992 MVIDNIKDYEARTGKPVFD
-1004 AQESLYLTIRRW
+1004 Y
-1016 NEWQMKRKSR
+1016 

>member
-96 QANASVQKLS
+96 QANASIQKLS

-242 ATGGISTSIAN
+242 ATGGIFTSIAN

-404 GGAGGSGGD
+404 GGSGGVGGSGGD

-650 MAVNPVNIIIGAV
+650 MAVNPVNVIIGAV

-685 GNIATIVQKVFMNIV
+685 GNIATIVQKVFLNIV

-714 VGDVLKPLWNAW
+714 VETVLKPLWNAW

-887 IDRINKFLSGIGK
+887 IDGINKFLSGIGK

-968 SQNDG
+968 PQNDG

-992 MVIETISRTMKH
+992 MVIDNIKDYEARTGKPVFD
-1004 AQESLYLTIRRW
+1004 Y
-1016 NEWQMKRKSR
+1016 

>member
-311 GKSKKLSSSF
+311 GKSRKLSSSF

-334 TGALAKKMNDASDS
+334 TGALAKNMNDASNS

-353 KGASGTG
+353 KGAGGTG
-360 RGLKKAAGNA
+360 SGLKKAAGNA

-398 PSSGGS
+398 PSSGDSGGS

-487 VWENGTGAKTV
+487 VWENGTGAKTI

-547 NEILKIVRDVTKAI
+547 NEILKIVRDITKAI

-574 IIIDGLFS
+574 GIIDGLFS

-650 MAVNPVNIIIGAV
+650 MAVNPVNVIIGAV

-685 GNIATIVQKVFMNIV
+685 GNIATIVQKVFLNIV

-714 VGDVLKPLWNAW
+714 VETVLKPLWNAW

-755 GPVFE
+755 GPVFK

-840 VVFLGLTSFI
+840 VVFMGLTNFI

-887 IDRINKFLSGIGK
+887 IDGINKFLSGIGK
-900 IKIPDWVPGVGGKG
+900 VKIPDWVPGVGGKG
-914 FSIPRIPRLA
+914 FSIPKIPRLA

-992 MVIETISRTMKH
+992 MVIDNIKDYEARTGKPVFD
-1004 AQESLYLTIRRW
+1004 Y
-1016 NEWQMKRKSR
+1016 

>member
-111 LPTTLDDA
+111 LPTILDDA

-360 RGLKKAAGNA
+360 SGLKKAAGNA

-398 PSSGGS
+398 PSSGDSGGS

-424 EEQKGLLEEVDKQL
+424 EKQKGLLEEVDKQL

-589 RILGILSV
+589 RILGVLSA

-602 LFSTLAG
+602 LFSTIAG
-609 ILGTVITQ
+609 ILGTVVTQ
-617 IQLAVGVF
+617 IQLAIGIF
-625 SGWASLATALSG
+625 AGWTSLATALSG

-650 MAVNPVNIIIGAV
+650 MAVNPVTVIIGAV
-663 IATVV
+663 IAAVV
-668 DLWQK
+668 DLWNK
-673 SKSFRDDIVSIL
+673 SESFRDDIVSIL
-685 GNIATIVQKVFMNIV
+685 GNIATIVQKVFLNIV
-700 APIIDTVGKIIMDF
+700 APIIDTVGEIIMDF

-755 GPVFE
+755 GPIFK
-760 LALTL
+760 LALTV
-765 LRGVFDMVFAAIR
+765 LRGTFDMVFSAIR
-778 GIIERADKTICERVN
+778 GIIELADKTICERVN

-823 AVKAFRDYVG
+823 VVKVFRDYMG

-850 SGVFSGNWRRAWFGV
+850 SGVFSHNWRRAWFGV

-887 IDRINKFLSGIGK
+887 IDGINKFLSGIGK

-973 TGATYVIK
+973 IGATYVIK

-992 MVIETISRTMKH
+992 MVIDNIKDYEARTGKPVFD
-1004 AQESLYLTIRRW
+1004 Y
-1016 NEWQMKRKSR
+1016 

>member
-23 SVKNEVTGLKNH
+23 SVKNEVTSLKNH

-81 SNYSRVMSNLGVGSV
+81 SNYSRVMSNLGADSV

-191 VAEAMGFVNASA
+191 VAEAMGYVNASA
-203 LGEALRNGT
+203 LGEALRNGK
-212 VSMDQFMNTL
+212 VSMDQFMDTI
-222 MQLNTQGIN
+222 MKLNTQGIN

-242 ATGGISTSIAN
+242 ATGGIATSIAN
-253 MRTAIVRCMS
+253 MRTAIVRGMS
-263 EVMNTIGQSNIAGF
+263 DVMNTIGQSNIAGF
-277 FTNIAKAINSCV
+277 FTNIAKAINSCI

-321 GGVSNNA
+321 GGVSKNA

-334 TGALAKKMNDASDS
+334 TGALAKNMNNASNS

-360 RGLKKAAGNA
+360 SGLKKAAGNA
-370 SKLKKELKGALAGFD
+370 SKLKKELNGALAGFD
-385 AINNINSSNGSSD
+385 AINNINSSNSSSD
-398 PSSGGS
+398 PSSGGSGGS

-515 SQGLADAWNTA
+515 SQGLSDAWNTF
-526 GLGDS
+526 GLGDL
-531 IIQHLWNIFN
+531 IIQRLWNIFN

-547 NEILKIVRDVTKAI
+547 NEILKIVRDITKAI
-561 DWTAVLGAVDVVL
+561 NWTAVLVAVYGVL
-574 IIIDGLFS
+574 SIIDGLFS

-589 RILGILSV
+589 LILSILSA

-609 ILGTVITQ
+609 ILGTVVTQ
-617 IQLAVGVF
+617 IQLAVGIF
-625 SGWASLATALSG
+625 AGWTSLATALSG
-637 AFGILP
+637 AFGIFP

-650 MAVNPVNIIIGAV
+650 MAANPVTIIIGAV

-668 DLWQK
+668 DLWAK
-673 SKSFRDDIVSIL
+673 SKSFRDDLVSIL
-685 GNIATIVQKVFMNIV
+685 GNIATIVQKVFLTIV
-700 APIIDTVGKIIMDF
+700 APIIDTVGKIIKDF
-714 VGDVLKPLWNAW
+714 VDMVLKPLWNAW

-741 KFATPIFSTILDIL
+741 KVATPIFSTILDIL
-755 GPVFE
+755 GPIFE
-760 LALTL
+760 LALTV
-765 LRGVFDMVFAAIR
+765 LRGTFDMVFSAIR

-823 AVKAFRDYVG
+823 VVKAFRDYMG
-833 PIINSLE
+833 PIINSLQ

-850 SGVFSGNWRRAWFGV
+850 SGVFSNNWRRAWFGV

-870 SIVSGLS
+870 GIVSGLS

-887 IDRINKFLSGIGK
+887 IDGINKFLSGIGK
-900 IKIPDWVPGVGGKG
+900 VKIPDWVPGVGGKG
-914 FSIPRIPRLA
+914 FSIPKIPRLA

-981 LVLDDGRVITK
+981 LVLADGRVITK
-992 MVIETISRTMKH
+992 MVIDNIKDYEARTGKPVFD
-1004 AQESLYLTIRRW
+1004 Y
-1016 NEWQMKRKSR
+1016 

>member
-96 QANASVQKLS
+96 QANASIQKLS

-404 GGAGGSGGD
+404 GGSGGVGGSGGD

-531 IIQHLWNIFN
+531 IIQHLWNMFN

-547 NEILKIVRDVTKAI
+547 NEILKIVRDITKAI
-561 DWTAVLGAVDVVL
+561 DWTVVLGAVNVVL
-574 IIIDGLFS
+574 SIIDGLFS

-589 RILGILSV
+589 LILGILSA

-650 MAVNPVNIIIGAV
+650 MAVNPVNVIIGAV

-685 GNIATIVQKVFMNIV
+685 GNIATIVQKVFLNIV

-714 VGDVLKPLWNAW
+714 VETVLKPLWNAW

-840 VVFLGLTSFI
+840 VVFMGLANFI
-850 SGVFSGNWRRAWFGV
+850 GGVFSGNWRRAWIGV

-887 IDRINKFLSGIGK
+887 IDGINKFLSGIGK

-968 SQNDG
+968 PQNDG

-992 MVIETISRTMKH
+992 MVIDNIKDYEARTGKPVFD
-1004 AQESLYLTIRRW
+1004 Y
-1016 NEWQMKRKSR
+1016 

>member
-212 VSMDQFMNTL
+212 VSMDQFMDTI
-222 MQLNTQGIN
+222 MKLNTQGIN

-242 ATGGISTSIAN
+242 ATGGIATSIAN

-263 EVMNTIGQSNIAGF
+263 DVMNTIGQSNIAGF

-334 TGALAKKMNDASDS
+334 TGALAKNMNDASNS

-353 KGASGTG
+353 KGAGGTG
-360 RGLKKAAGNA
+360 SGLKKAAGNA

-398 PSSGGS
+398 PSSGGSGGS

-467 VYAFNGVKNLLMEIG
+467 LYAFNGVKNLLMEIG

-650 MAVNPVNIIIGAV
+650 MAVNPVNVIIGAV

-685 GNIATIVQKVFMNIV
+685 GNIATIVQKVFLNIV

-714 VGDVLKPLWNAW
+714 VETVLKPLWNAW

-755 GPVFE
+755 GPIFK
-760 LALTL
+760 LALTV

-840 VVFLGLTSFI
+840 VIFMGLTNFI
-850 SGVFSGNWRRAWFGV
+850 GGVFSGNWRRAWFGV

-887 IDRINKFLSGIGK
+887 IDGINKFLSGIGK

-973 TGATYVIK
+973 QGATYVIK

-992 MVIETISRTMKH
+992 MVIDNIKDYEARTGKPVFD
-1004 AQESLYLTIRRW
+1004 Y
-1016 NEWQMKRKSR
+1016 

>member
-96 QANASVQKLS
+96 QANASIQKLS

-334 TGALAKKMNDASDS
+334 TGALAKNMNSASNS

-360 RGLKKAAGNA
+360 SGLKKAAGNA
-370 SKLKKELKGALAGFD
+370 SKLKKELNGALAGFD

-404 GGAGGSGGD
+404 GGSGGAGGSGGIGD
-413 IGGFSMDDSGA
+413 IGSIGADAFDTGSMTA
-424 EEQKGLLEEVDKQL
+424 PLEEVDKQL

-547 NEILKIVRDVTKAI
+547 NEILKIVRDITKAI

-650 MAVNPVNIIIGAV
+650 MAVNPVNVIIGAV

-685 GNIATIVQKVFMNIV
+685 GNIATIVQKVFLNIV
-700 APIIDTVGKIIMDF
+700 APIIDTVGGIIKDF
-714 VGDVLKPLWNAW
+714 VDTVLKPLWSAW
-726 ENVFQSIMGLLSDFL
+726 ENVFQSMMGLLSDFL

-887 IDRINKFLSGIGK
+887 IDGINKFLSGIGK

-992 MVIETISRTMKH
+992 MVIDNIKDYEARTGKPVFD
-1004 AQESLYLTIRRW
+1004 Y
-1016 NEWQMKRKSR
+1016 

>member
-96 QANASVQKLS
+96 QANASIQKLS

-334 TGALAKKMNDASDS
+334 TGALAKNMNDASNS

-353 KGASGTG
+353 KGAGGTG
-360 RGLKKAAGNA
+360 SGLKKAAGNA

-398 PSSGGS
+398 PSSGGSGGS

-547 NEILKIVRDVTKAI
+547 NEILKIVRDITKAI
-561 DWTAVLGAVDVVL
+561 DWTVVLGAVNVVL
-574 IIIDGLFS
+574 SIIDGLFS

-589 RILGILSV
+589 LILGILSA

-650 MAVNPVNIIIGAV
+650 MAVNPVNVIIGAV

-685 GNIATIVQKVFMNIV
+685 GNIATIVQKVFLNIV

-755 GPVFE
+755 GPVFK

-823 AVKAFRDYVG
+823 AVKAFRDCVG

-840 VVFLGLTSFI
+840 VIFLGLTNFI

-887 IDRINKFLSGIGK
+887 IDGINKFLSGIGK

-914 FSIPRIPRLA
+914 FSIPKIPRLA

-992 MVIETISRTMKH
+992 MVIDNIKDYEARTGKPVFD
-1004 AQESLYLTIRRW
+1004 Y
-1016 NEWQMKRKSR
+1016 

>member
-212 VSMDQFMNTL
+212 VSMDQFMDTL

-263 EVMNTIGQSNIAGF
+263 DVMNTIGQSNIAGF

-334 TGALAKKMNDASDS
+334 TGALAKNMNDASNS

-353 KGASGTG
+353 KGAGGTG
-360 RGLKKAAGNA
+360 SGLKKAAGNA

-398 PSSGGS
+398 PSSGDSGGS

-424 EEQKGLLEEVDKQL
+424 EKQKGLLEEVDKQL

-526 GLGDS
+526 GLGNS

-541 SILKII
+541 SVLKII

-574 IIIDGLFS
+574 IIIDELFS

-650 MAVNPVNIIIGAV
+650 MAVNPVNVIIGAV

-685 GNIATIVQKVFMNIV
+685 GNIATIVQKVFLNIV

-714 VGDVLKPLWNAW
+714 VETVLKPLWNAW

-887 IDRINKFLSGIGK
+887 IDGINKFLSGICK
-900 IKIPDWVPGVGGKG
+900 VKIPDWVPGVGGKG
-914 FSIPRIPRLA
+914 FSIPKIPRLA

-973 TGATYVIK
+973 SGATYVIK

-992 MVIETISRTMKH
+992 MVIDNIKDYEARTGKPVFD
-1004 AQESLYLTIRRW
+1004 Y
-1016 NEWQMKRKSR
+1016 

>member
-212 VSMDQFMNTL
+212 VSMDQFMDTI
-222 MQLNTQGIN
+222 MKLNTQGIN

-242 ATGGISTSIAN
+242 ATGGIATSIAN

-263 EVMNTIGQSNIAGF
+263 DVMNTIGQSNIAGF

-289 PYVVAFTKVVM
+289 PYVVVFTKVVM

-404 GGAGGSGGD
+404 GGVGGSGGD

-547 NEILKIVRDVTKAI
+547 NEILKIVRDITKAI
-561 DWTAVLGAVDVVL
+561 DWTVVLGAVNVVL
-574 IIIDGLFS
+574 GIIDGLFS

-589 RILGILSV
+589 LILGILSA

-650 MAVNPVNIIIGAV
+650 MAVNPVNVIIGAV

-685 GNIATIVQKVFMNIV
+685 GNIATIVQKVFLNIV

-714 VGDVLKPLWNAW
+714 VETVLKPLWNAW

-755 GPVFE
+755 GPIFK

-823 AVKAFRDYVG
+823 AVKAFRDCMG
-833 PIINSLE
+833 PIISS
-840 VVFLGLTSFI
+840 VQVIFMGLTNFI

-887 IDRINKFLSGIGK
+887 IDGINKFLSGIGK

-968 SQNDG
+968 PQNDG

-992 MVIETISRTMKH
+992 MVIDNIKDYEARTGKPVFD
-1004 AQESLYLTIRRW
+1004 Y
-1016 NEWQMKRKSR
+1016 

>member
-277 FTNIAKAINSCV
+277 FTNIAKAINSCI

-334 TGALAKKMNDASDS
+334 TGALAKNMNDASNS

-353 KGASGTG
+353 KGAGGTG
-360 RGLKKAAGNA
+360 SGLKKAAGNA

-398 PSSGGS
+398 PSSGGSGGS

-547 NEILKIVRDVTKAI
+547 NEILKIVRDITKAI
-561 DWTAVLGAVDVVL
+561 DWTVVLGAVNVVL
-574 IIIDGLFS
+574 SIIDGLFS

-589 RILGILSV
+589 LILGILSA

-685 GNIATIVQKVFMNIV
+685 GNIATIVQKVFLNIV

-714 VGDVLKPLWNAW
+714 VGDVLKPLWNTW

-755 GPVFE
+755 GPIFK

-840 VVFLGLTSFI
+840 VVFLGLTNFI

-887 IDRINKFLSGIGK
+887 IDGINKFLSGIGK

-992 MVIETISRTMKH
+992 MVIDNIKDYEARTGKPVFD
-1004 AQESLYLTIRRW
+1004 Y
-1016 NEWQMKRKSR
+1016 

>member
-23 SVKNEVTGLKNH
+23 SVKNEVIGLKNH

-263 EVMNTIGQSNIAGF
+263 DVMNTIGQSNIAGF

-334 TGALAKKMNDASDS
+334 TGALAKNMNDASNS

-353 KGASGTG
+353 KGAGGTG
-360 RGLKKAAGNA
+360 SGLKKAAGNA

-398 PSSGGS
+398 PSSGGSGGS

-547 NEILKIVRDVTKAI
+547 NEILKIVRDITKAI

-650 MAVNPVNIIIGAV
+650 MAVNPVNVIIGAV

-685 GNIATIVQKVFMNIV
+685 GNIATIVQKVFLNIV

-714 VGDVLKPLWNAW
+714 VETVLKPLWNAW

-755 GPVFE
+755 GPIFK

-823 AVKAFRDYVG
+823 AVKAFRDCMG
-833 PIINSLE
+833 PIISS
-840 VVFLGLTSFI
+840 VQVIFMGLTNFI

-887 IDRINKFLSGIGK
+887 IDGINKFLSGIGK

-992 MVIETISRTMKH
+992 MVIDNIKDYEARTGKPVFD
-1004 AQESLYLTIRRW
+1004 Y
-1016 NEWQMKRKSR
+1016 

>member
-59 ASLIKSTI
+59 ASLIKSAV
-67 LGNVDAAIKRVDTL
+67 LSNVDAAIKRIDTL

-212 VSMDQFMNTL
+212 VSMDQFMDTI
-222 MQLNTQGIN
+222 MKLNTQGIN

-242 ATGGISTSIAN
+242 ATGGIATSIAN
-253 MRTAIVRCMS
+253 MRTAIVRGMS
-263 EVMNTIGQSNIAGF
+263 DVMNTIGQSNIAGF

-334 TGALAKKMNDASDS
+334 TGALAKNMNDASNS

-353 KGASGTG
+353 KGAGGTG
-360 RGLKKAAGNA
+360 SGLKKAAGNA
-370 SKLKKELKGALAGFD
+370 SKLKKELNGALAGFD

-404 GGAGGSGGD
+404 DGSGGAGGSGGD

-424 EEQKGLLEEVDKQL
+424 KEQKGLLEEVDKQL

-467 VYAFNGVKNLLMEIG
+467 LYAFNGVKNLLMEIG

-515 SQGLADAWNTA
+515 SQGLADAWNTF
-526 GLGDS
+526 GLGDL
-531 IIQHLWNIFN
+531 IIQRLWNIFN

-547 NEILKIVRDVTKAI
+547 NEILKIVRDITKAI
-561 DWTAVLGAVDVVL
+561 NWTVVL
-574 IIIDGLFS
+574 VAVYGVLSIIDGLFS

-589 RILGILSV
+589 LILSILSA

-602 LFSTLAG
+602 LFSTIAG
-609 ILGTVITQ
+609 ILGTVVTQ
-617 IQLAVGVF
+617 IQLAVGIF
-625 SGWASLATALSG
+625 AGWTSLATALSG

-643 QIFASIV
+643 QIFASIA
-650 MAVNPVNIIIGAV
+650 MAANPVTVIIGLV

-668 DLWQK
+668 DLWNK

-685 GNIATIVQKVFMNIV
+685 GNIATIVQKVFLNIV
-700 APIIDTVGKIIMDF
+700 APIIDTVGKIIDDF
-714 VGDVLKPLWNAW
+714 VETVLTPLWSAW

-741 KFATPIFSTILDIL
+741 KFVTPIFSTILDIL
-755 GPVFE
+755 GPIFK

-765 LRGVFDMVFAAIR
+765 LRGTFDMVFAAIR
-778 GIIERADKTICERVN
+778 GIIELAGKTICERVN
-793 NIREF
+793 SIREF

-823 AVKAFRDYVG
+823 VVKAFRDYMG

-840 VVFLGLTSFI
+840 VVFMGLTNFI

-877 HIFKAPLNFM
+877 NVFKAPLNFM
-887 IDRINKFLSGIGK
+887 IDGINKFLSGIGK

-992 MVIETISRTMKH
+992 MVIDNIKDYEARTGKPVFD
-1004 AQESLYLTIRRW
+1004 Y
-1016 NEWQMKRKSR
+1016 

>member
-96 QANASVQKLS
+96 QANASIQKLS

-334 TGALAKKMNDASDS
+334 TGALAKNMNDASNS

-353 KGASGTG
+353 KGAGGTG
-360 RGLKKAAGNA
+360 SGLKKAAGNA

-385 AINNINSSNGSSD
+385 AINNINSSSGSSD
-398 PSSGGS
+398 PSSGGSGGS

-547 NEILKIVRDVTKAI
+547 NEILKIVRDITKAI
-561 DWTAVLGAVDVVL
+561 DWTIVLGAVNVVL
-574 IIIDGLFS
+574 GIIDGLFS

-650 MAVNPVNIIIGAV
+650 MAVNPVNVIIGAV

-685 GNIATIVQKVFMNIV
+685 GNIATIVQKVFLNIV

-714 VGDVLKPLWNAW
+714 VETVLKPLWNAW

-823 AVKAFRDYVG
+823 AVKAFRDCMG
-833 PIINSLE
+833 PIISS
-840 VVFLGLTSFI
+840 VQVIFMGLTNFI

-887 IDRINKFLSGIGK
+887 IDGINKFLSGIGK

-914 FSIPRIPRLA
+914 FSIPKIPRLA

-968 SQNDG
+968 PQNDG

-992 MVIETISRTMKH
+992 MVIDNIKDYEARTGKPVFD
-1004 AQESLYLTIRRW
+1004 Y
-1016 NEWQMKRKSR
+1016 